1 MQPTQDLKDLCNSR
15 GYIRPDLF
23 NKPNGGMHSAK
34 FPLEDYN
41 HTHRDVQVEMFL
53 MERNNQEA
61 EDWWVNKMIQIT
73 THTDEFGRK
82 VS

>member
-1 MQPTQDLKDLCNSR
+1 MQPTQDLKDLCDSV

-23 NKPNGGMHSAK
+23 NKPNGGMNSAK
-34 FPLEDYN
+34 FPLTDYV
-41 HTHRDVQVEMFL
+41 HTERDVKVEMFL
-53 MERNNQEA
+53 MEHNIPEA
-61 EDWWVNKMIQIT
+61 EDWWINKIIQIA